1 MSDCVAITYILH
13 KYDRVSGQQ
22 VNIDK
27 STIIFSANTPAKRK
41 DTMMRKLGVS
51 KILAKDE

>member
-13 KYDRVSGQQ
+13 KYERVSGQQ